1 MGIKL
6 YMQIFNVKERKIFDL
21 FFVFFKYR
29 ITYNFSFYYILSYP
43 ASAYS
48 LWYKVI

>member
-6 YMQIFNVKERKIFDL
+6 YMQISNVKERKIFDL

-29 ITYNFSFYYILSYP
+29 ITYNFFFYYI
-43 ASAYS
+43 
-48 LWYKVI
+48 V

>member
-6 YMQIFNVKERKIFDL
+6 YMQIFNVKERKILNL

-29 ITYNFSFYYILSYP
+29 ITYNFFFYYI
-43 ASAYS
+43 
-48 LWYKVI
+48 V

>member
-29 ITYNFSFYYILSYP
+29 ITYNFSFYYIGLLVSDKTFFVFI
-43 ASAYS
+43 SF
-48 LWYKVI
+48 

>member
-6 YMQIFNVKERKIFDL
+6 YMQIFNVKEREIFDL

-29 ITYNFSFYYILSYP
+29 ITYNFFFYYI
-43 ASAYS
+43 
-48 LWYKVI
+48 V